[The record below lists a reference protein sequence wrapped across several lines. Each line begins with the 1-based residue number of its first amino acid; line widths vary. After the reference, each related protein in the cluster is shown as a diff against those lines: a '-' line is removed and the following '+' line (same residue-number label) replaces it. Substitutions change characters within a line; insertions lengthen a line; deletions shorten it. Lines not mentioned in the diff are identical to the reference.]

1 MIRHVILAKMGANQR
16 LDKFLTDVVSGS
28 SRTTIKKMINEGL
41 VTVNG
46 ETSKPSLI
54 LNGNEEISYQVILKE
69 ESDDY
74 LVPENIELDIIY
86 EDTDIIAINKPAGL
100 TVHPGAGQKTNT
112 LANGLIYH
120 FRDLSNIN
128 GKVRPGIVHRLDKQ
142 TSGVMLVAK
151 NNEAH
156 TNLSRQFEAREIKKE
171 YYAVTW
177 GIFSSKEGKITLP
190 LSRSKKDPTSYV
202 GNDNGKKAITS
213 YTSKS
218 LGDYTSEVIFKP
230 KTGRTH
236 QIRVHSASLGNPIF
250 GDSKYGGGN
259 NRSKGF
265 LPEVSKILN
274 NSLKNL
280 GRHALHSKSITFS
293 HPSNKKLKSISA
305 KIPAEFE
312 TLKIELSSLHV

>member
-1 MIRHVILAKMGANQR
+1 MSRHVILAKTGANQR
-16 LDKFLTDVVSGS
+16 LDKFLTDVVFGS

-46 ETSKPSLI
+46 EVSKPSLI
-54 LNGNEEISYQVILKE
+54 LNGNEKISYQLVLKE
-69 ESDDY
+69 ENGGY
-74 LVPENIELDIIY
+74 LAPENIELDIIY

-120 FRDLSNIN
+120 FHDLSNVN
-128 GKVRPGIVHRLDKQ
+128 GKVRPGIVHRLDKE

-151 NNEAH
+151 SNEAH

-177 GIFSSKEGKITLP
+177 GIFTSKEGKITLP

-202 GNDNGKKAITS
+202 GDENGKKAITS
-213 YTSKS
+213 FTSKS
-218 LGDYTSEVIFKP
+218 LGGYTSEVIFKP

-236 QIRVHSASLGNPIF
+236 QIRVHSASLGTV
-250 GDSKYGGGN
+250 SYTHLT
-259 NRSKGF
+259 
-265 LPEVSKILN
+265 LPTKRIV
-274 NSLKNL
+274 
-280 GRHALHSKSITFS
+280 
-293 HPSNKKLKSISA
+293 
-305 KIPAEFE
+305 
-312 TLKIELSSLHV
+312 

>member
-1 MIRHVILAKMGANQR
+1 MSRHVILAKRGANQR
-16 LDKFLTDVVSGS
+16 LDKFLTDVVSES

-46 ETSKPSLI
+46 EVSKPSLI
-54 LNGNEEISYQVILKE
+54 LIGNEKISYQIALKE
-69 ESDDY
+69 ENGSY
-74 LVPENIELDIIY
+74 LTPENIELDIIY

-120 FRDLSNIN
+120 FHDLSNVN
-128 GKVRPGIVHRLDKQ
+128 GKVRPGIVHRLDKE

-151 NNEAH
+151 SNEAH

-177 GIFSSKEGKITLP
+177 GIFTSKEGKITLP

-202 GNDNGKKAITS
+202 GDDNGKKAITS
-213 YTSKS
+213 FISKP

-265 LPEVSKILN
+265 LPEVSKALN

-280 GRHALHSKSITFS
+280 GRHALHAKSITFS
-293 HPSNKKLKSISA
+293 HPSTKKLKSISA
-305 KIPAEFE
+305 KIPSDFQ
-312 TLKIELSSLHV
+312 TLKMELSNLHA

>member
-1 MIRHVILAKMGANQR
+1 MSRHVILAKRGANQR
-16 LDKFLTDVVSGS
+16 LDKFLTDVVSES

-46 ETSKPSLI
+46 EVSKPSLI
-54 LNGNEEISYQVILKE
+54 LNGNEKISYQIALKE
-69 ESDDY
+69 ENGSY
-74 LVPENIELDIIY
+74 LTPENIELDIIY

-120 FRDLSNIN
+120 FHDLSNVN
-128 GKVRPGIVHRLDKQ
+128 GKVRPGIVHRLDKE

-151 NNEAH
+151 SNEAH
-156 TNLSRQFEAREIKKE
+156 ANLSSQFEAREIKKE

-177 GIFSSKEGKITLP
+177 GIFTSKEGKITLP

-202 GNDNGKKAITS
+202 GDDNGKKAITS
-213 YTSKS
+213 FISKP

-265 LPEVSKILN
+265 LPEVSKALN

-280 GRHALHSKSITFS
+280 GRHALHAKSITFS
-293 HPSNKKLKSISA
+293 HPSTKKLKSISA
-305 KIPAEFE
+305 KIPSDFQ
-312 TLKIELSSLHV
+312 TLKMELSNLHA

>member
-1 MIRHVILAKMGANQR
+1 MSRHVILAKTGANQR

-28 SRTTIKKMINEGL
+28 SRTAIKKMINEGL

-46 ETSKPSLI
+46 EVSKPSLI
-54 LNGNEEISYQVILKE
+54 LNGNEKISYQIALKE
-69 ESDDY
+69 ENGGY
-74 LVPENIELDIIY
+74 LTPENIELDIIY

-112 LANGLIYH
+112 LANALIYH
-120 FRDLSNIN
+120 FHDLSNVN
-128 GKVRPGIVHRLDKQ
+128 GKVRPGIVHRLDKE

-151 NNEAH
+151 SNEAH

-177 GIFSSKEGKITLP
+177 GIFTSKEGKITLP
-190 LSRSKKDPTSYV
+190 LSRSKKDPTSYI
-202 GNDNGKKAITS
+202 GDDNGKKAITS
-213 YTSKS
+213 FFSKP
-218 LGDYTSEVIFKP
+218 LGANTSEVIFKP

-265 LPEVSKILN
+265 LPEVSKALN

-280 GRHALHSKSITFS
+280 GRHALHAKSITFS
-293 HPSNKKLKSISA
+293 HPSTKKLKSISA
-305 KIPAEFE
+305 KIPAELQ
-312 TLKIELSSLHV
+312 TLKMELSNLHA

>member
-1 MIRHVILAKMGANQR
+1 MSRHVILAKTGANQR

-28 SRTTIKKMINEGL
+28 SRTAIKKMINEGL

-46 ETSKPSLI
+46 EVSKPSLI
-54 LNGNEEISYQVILKE
+54 LNGNEKISYQIALKE
-69 ESDDY
+69 ENGGY
-74 LVPENIELDIIY
+74 LTPENIELDIIY
-86 EDTDIIAINKPAGL
+86 EDTNIIAINKPAGL

-120 FRDLSNIN
+120 FHDLSNVN
-128 GKVRPGIVHRLDKQ
+128 GKVRPGIVHRLDKE

-151 NNEAH
+151 SNEAH

-177 GIFSSKEGKITLP
+177 GIFTSKEGKITLP

-202 GNDNGKKAITS
+202 GDDNGKKAITS
-213 YTSKS
+213 FISKP

-265 LPEVSKILN
+265 LPEVSKVLN

-280 GRHALHSKSITFS
+280 GRHALHAKSITFS
-293 HPSNKKLKSISA
+293 HPSTKKLKSISA
-305 KIPAEFE
+305 KIPSEFQ
-312 TLKIELSSLHV
+312 TLKMELSNLHA

>member
-1 MIRHVILAKMGANQR
+1 MSRHVILAKRGANQR
-16 LDKFLTDVVSGS
+16 LDKFLTDVVSES

-46 ETSKPSLI
+46 EVSKPSLI
-54 LNGNEEISYQVILKE
+54 LNGNEKISYQIALKE
-69 ESDDY
+69 ENGSY
-74 LVPENIELDIIY
+74 LTPENIELDIIY

-120 FRDLSNIN
+120 FHDLSNVN
-128 GKVRPGIVHRLDKQ
+128 GKVRPGIVHRLDKE

-151 NNEAH
+151 SNEAH

-177 GIFSSKEGKITLP
+177 GIFTSKEGKITLP

-202 GNDNGKKAITS
+202 GDDNGKKAITS
-213 YTSKS
+213 FISKP

-265 LPEVSKILN
+265 LPEVSKALN

-280 GRHALHSKSITFS
+280 GRHALHAKSITFS
-293 HPSNKKLKSISA
+293 HPSTKKLKSISA
-305 KIPAEFE
+305 KIPSDFQ
-312 TLKIELSSLHV
+312 TLKMELSNLHA

>member
-1 MIRHVILAKMGANQR
+1 MSRHVILAKRGANQR
-16 LDKFLTDVVSGS
+16 LDKFLTDVVSES

-46 ETSKPSLI
+46 EVSKPSLI
-54 LNGNEEISYQVILKE
+54 LNGNEKISYQIALKE
-69 ESDDY
+69 ENGGY
-74 LVPENIELDIIY
+74 LTPENIELDIIY

-120 FRDLSNIN
+120 FHDLSNVN
-128 GKVRPGIVHRLDKQ
+128 GKVRPGIVHRLDKE

-151 NNEAH
+151 SNEAH

-177 GIFSSKEGKITLP
+177 GIFTSKEGKITLP

-202 GNDNGKKAITS
+202 GDDNGKKAITS
-213 YTSKS
+213 FISKP

-265 LPEVSKILN
+265 LPEVSKALN

-280 GRHALHSKSITFS
+280 GRHALHAKSITFS
-293 HPSNKKLKSISA
+293 HPSTKKLKSISA
-305 KIPAEFE
+305 KIPSDFQ
-312 TLKIELSSLHV
+312 TLKMELSNLHA

>member
-1 MIRHVILAKMGANQR
+1 MSRHVILAKRGANQR
-16 LDKFLTDVVSGS
+16 LDKFLTDVVSES

-46 ETSKPSLI
+46 EVSKPSLI
-54 LNGNEEISYQVILKE
+54 LNGNEKISYQIALKE
-69 ESDDY
+69 ENGGY
-74 LVPENIELDIIY
+74 LTPENIELDIIY

-120 FRDLSNIN
+120 FHDLSNVN
-128 GKVRPGIVHRLDKQ
+128 GIVRPGIVHRLDKE

-151 NNEAH
+151 SNEAH
-156 TNLSRQFEAREIKKE
+156 ANLSRQFEAREIKKE

-177 GIFSSKEGKITLP
+177 GIFTSKEGKITLP

-202 GNDNGKKAITS
+202 GDDNGKKAITS
-213 YTSKS
+213 FISKP

-265 LPEVSKILN
+265 LPEVSKALN

-280 GRHALHSKSITFS
+280 GRHALHAKSITFS
-293 HPSNKKLKSISA
+293 HPSTKKLKSISA
-305 KIPAEFE
+305 KIPSDFQ
-312 TLKIELSSLHV
+312 TLKMELSNLHA

>member
-1 MIRHVILAKMGANQR
+1 MSRHVILAKTGANQR
-16 LDKFLTDVVSGS
+16 LDKFLTDVVSES

-46 ETSKPSLI
+46 EVSKPSLI
-54 LNGNEEISYQVILKE
+54 LNGNEKISYQIALKE
-69 ESDDY
+69 ENGSY
-74 LVPENIELDIIY
+74 LTPENIELDIIY

-120 FRDLSNIN
+120 FHDLSNVN
-128 GKVRPGIVHRLDKQ
+128 GKVRPGIVHRLDKE

-151 NNEAH
+151 SNEAH

-177 GIFSSKEGKITLP
+177 GIFTSKEGKITLP

-202 GNDNGKKAITS
+202 ADDNGKKAITS
-213 YTSKS
+213 FISKP

-265 LPEVSKILN
+265 LPEVSKALN

-280 GRHALHSKSITFS
+280 GRHALHAKSITFS
-293 HPSNKKLKSISA
+293 HPSTKKLKSISA
-305 KIPAEFE
+305 KIPSDFQ
-312 TLKIELSSLHV
+312 TLKMELSNLHA

>member
-1 MIRHVILAKMGANQR
+1 LSRHVILAKTGANQR

-28 SRTTIKKMINEGL
+28 SRTAIKKMINEGL

-46 ETSKPSLI
+46 EVSKPSLI
-54 LNGNEEISYQVILKE
+54 LNGNEKISYQIALKE
-69 ESDDY
+69 ENGGY
-74 LVPENIELDIIY
+74 LTPENIELDIIY

-120 FRDLSNIN
+120 FHDLSNVN
-128 GKVRPGIVHRLDKQ
+128 GKVRPGIVHRLDKE

-151 NNEAH
+151 SNEAH

-177 GIFSSKEGKITLP
+177 GIFTSKEGKITLP

-202 GNDNGKKAITS
+202 GDDNGKKAITS
-213 YTSKS
+213 FISKP

-265 LPEVSKILN
+265 LPEVSKALN

-280 GRHALHSKSITFS
+280 GRHALHAKSITFS
-293 HPSNKKLKSISA
+293 HPSTKKLKSISA
-305 KIPAEFE
+305 KIPSDFQ
-312 TLKIELSSLHV
+312 TLKMELSNLHA

>member
-1 MIRHVILAKMGANQR
+1 MSRHVILAKRGANQR
-16 LDKFLTDVVSGS
+16 LDKFLTDVVSES

-46 ETSKPSLI
+46 EVSKPSLI
-54 LNGNEEISYQVILKE
+54 LNGNEKISYQIALKE
-69 ESDDY
+69 ENGSY
-74 LVPENIELDIIY
+74 LTPENIELDIIY

-120 FRDLSNIN
+120 FHDLSNVN
-128 GKVRPGIVHRLDKQ
+128 GKVRPGIVHRLDKE

-151 NNEAH
+151 SNEAH
-156 TNLSRQFEAREIKKE
+156 ANLSRQFEAREIKKE

-177 GIFSSKEGKITLP
+177 GIFTSKEGKITLP

-202 GNDNGKKAITS
+202 GDDNGKKAITS
-213 YTSKS
+213 FISKP

-265 LPEVSKILN
+265 LPEVSKSLN

-280 GRHALHSKSITFS
+280 GRHALHAKSITFS
-293 HPSNKKLKSISA
+293 HPSTKKLKSISA
-305 KIPAEFE
+305 KIPSDFQ
-312 TLKIELSSLHV
+312 TLKMELSNLHA